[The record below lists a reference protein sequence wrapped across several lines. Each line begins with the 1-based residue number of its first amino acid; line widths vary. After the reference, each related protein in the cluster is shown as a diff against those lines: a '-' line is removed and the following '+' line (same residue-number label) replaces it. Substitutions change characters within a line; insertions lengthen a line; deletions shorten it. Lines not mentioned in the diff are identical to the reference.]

1 MPLSPSSANRFS
13 WSRAGGNYKMAGEKA
28 LMTGRVQDKVILV
41 TGAASG
47 IGLATSRLLAEQGAK
62 VIMTDRNADGGAAAL
77 EQVGN
82 GVEFHAQDVTD
93 ERRWEEIVA
102 DVVARHGRL
111 DGLVN
116 NAGVGSMNTIEQITI
131 EEMRFVNSVNV
142 EAVAIGC
149 KHAILAMKKRGGGS
163 IVNLSSVAG
172 LIGAPTLPA
181 YCASKGAV
189 RLLTKS
195 IAVYCAQAKYE
206 IRCNSVHPSFLR
218 TAMVQSMIDGAPDP
232 ARMERALESASAL
245 GRMGE
250 PEDAG
255 HIIVYLCSD
264 ESRFVT
270 GAEFV
275 VDGGLTAR

>member
-1 MPLSPSSANRFS
+1 
-13 WSRAGGNYKMAGEKA
+13 
-28 LMTGRVQDKVILV
+28 MTGRVQDKVIMV

-47 IGLATSRLLAEQGAK
+47 IGLATAKLLARQGAV
-62 VIMTDRNADGGAAAL
+62 VIMTDRNAAGGAAAL
-77 EQVGN
+77 AQIHGRA
-82 GVEFHAQDVTD
+82 EFHEQDVTK
-93 ERRWEEIVA
+93 EPRWEELIA

-116 NAGVGSMNTIEQITI
+116 NAGVGSMNTIENITM
-131 EEMRFVNSVNV
+131 EELRFVHSVNV
-142 EAVAIGC
+142 DAVAIGC
-149 KHAILAMKKRGGGS
+149 KHAIRTMKTTGGGA
-163 IVNLSSVAG
+163 IVNISSVAG
-172 LIGAPTLPA
+172 LIGAPMLPA

-195 IAVYCAQAKYE
+195 IAVYCAQQKYE

-218 TAMVQSMIDGAPDP
+218 TAMVQSMIDAAPDP
-232 ARMERALESASAL
+232 ARMERALETSSAL